1 MGFFAPPGGPG
12 TAPDPLTKPLFLSG
26 WISIMRAVSPA
37 EWRSRQ
43 PAYSPP
49 PHFISIP
56 TMRRY
61 AITIFL
67 SAFLLFEV
75 QLLLAKHI
83 LPWFGGSASVWTT
96 SMLFF
101 QMLLLAGYGYAHGVA
116 ARLGPSAQRRLHL
129 ALVAVSLLSVALLW
143 VLWGNPLLA
152 DASWKP
158 TDSQSPVR
166 HILLLLTVS
175 IGLPFLVLSATN
187 PLVQSWFSRAHPGVS
202 PYRLYA
208 LSNAGSLAGLLAY
221 PFVIE
226 PLVALKLQAV
236 IWAIGFVLF
245 AIGIWLCA
253 REVQRVAGTK
263 KNKVVAERRAPAPTS
278 KRRLLWIALAACA
291 SVLLLATTNQMTQE
305 IAVVP
310 MLWVLPLT
318 LYLLSFIL
326 CFESD
331 RWYARGPY
339 GLALVIMVPV
349 SGMVLALELNAP
361 LLLQIGAHAL
371 TLFICC
377 MICHGELARLKP
389 SAQFLTQYYFI
400 ITVGGAL
407 GGMFVALLAPA
418 LFEGY
423 WEFQIGLVACLL
435 LILFLWWREP
445 VSLLRRAWP
454 WPAWLALAAATTL
467 AVAVTADHWNLG
479 WIELP
484 EMEISP
490 LLLSVATLGSLPLL
504 SPAPLRAWAAAGFQ
518 ALIRRLAPDR
528 GRKVKTRRVRAGRG
542 KTRPAWHA
550 LAVLSVAIVLFAVGI
565 GATAIDKSANEVRST
580 RNFYG
585 VLHVVEEGADEDG
598 QSRVVLRHGRVTHG
612 FQYRQGPLRRE
623 LVSYYGTQSGVGLAM
638 RYHPRRLRYQPI
650 RLGVIGLGS
659 GTLAAGGR
667 PGDVFR
673 FYEINPDVIALSQGN
688 DPTFTYLR
696 DSRARIE
703 MALGDAR
710 LVMEREL
717 ATGRPQKLDVLAVDA
732 FSSDAIPAHLLT
744 AEAFGLYLEHL
755 RDRDSILAVH
765 ISNRFLDLRPVVLEL
780 ARHWGLTVV
789 VIDTGSGAHTYEST
803 WVLLSRNPKVLAQ
816 PAIADAA
823 EDVSEIA
830 RTHLWRDDYSSLLK
844 ALKW

>member
-1 MGFFAPPGGPG
+1 
-12 TAPDPLTKPLFLSG
+12 
-26 WISIMRAVSPA
+26 
-37 EWRSRQ
+37 
-43 PAYSPP
+43 
-49 PHFISIP
+49 
-56 TMRRY
+56 MRRY

-116 ARLGPSAQRRLHL
+116 ARLGPRAQRRLHL
-129 ALVAVSLLSVALLW
+129 ALVAASLLSLALLW

-158 TDSQSPVR
+158 TDSHSPIR

-187 PLVQSWFSRAHPGVS
+187 PLVQAWFSRTHPGVS

-236 IWAIGFVLF
+236 IWAVGFVLF
-245 AIGIWLCA
+245 AFGIWLCA
-253 REVQRVAGTK
+253 REVQRVAGSK
-263 KNKVVAERRAPAPTS
+263 KSKTAADRAAPAPTS
-278 KRRLLWIALAACA
+278 KQRLLWVALAACA

-339 GLALVIMVPV
+339 GLALAIMLPV
-349 SGMVLALELNAP
+349 SGMVLELGLKAP

-389 SAQFLTQYYFI
+389 PARYLTQYYFI

-418 LFEGY
+418 LFQGY
-423 WEFQIGLVACLL
+423 WEFQIGLIACLL
-435 LILFLWWREP
+435 LILFLWWRDP
-445 VSLLRRAWP
+445 ASFLRRAWP
-454 WPAWLALAAATTL
+454 WPAWLALAAAATL
-467 AVAVTADHWNLG
+467 TVAVTADQWNFG

-484 EMEISP
+484 DMEISP
-490 LLLSVATLGSLPLL
+490 LLLSVATVGSLPLL
-504 SPAPLRAWAAAGFQ
+504 SPAPLRAWAVMVFRVLA
-518 ALIRRLAPDR
+518 RRSDSER
-528 GRKVKTRRVRAGRG
+528 GRKSKTASPARVG
-542 KTRPAWHA
+542 KNKARPAWHA
-550 LAVLSVAIVLFAVGI
+550 LAVLSVAIVLFTVGI
-565 GATAIDKSANEVRST
+565 GATAFDKSQHNVRST

-585 VLHVVEEGADEDG
+585 VLHVVEEGADEGG

-612 FQYRQGPLRRE
+612 FQYREGPLRRQ
-623 LVSYYGTQSGVGLAM
+623 LVSYYGPDSGVGLAM

-717 ATGRPQKLDVLAVDA
+717 AAGNPQKLDILAVDA

-780 ARHWGLTVV
+780 ARHWGLTVA
-789 VIDTGSGAHTYEST
+789 VIDVGSGTYTYEST
-803 WVLLSRNPKVLAQ
+803 WVLLSRNPKVLAH
-816 PAIADAA
+816 PAIASAA

-830 RTHLWRDDYSSLLK
+830 RTNLWRDDYSSLLK
-844 ALKW
+844 AMKW

>member
-1 MGFFAPPGGPG
+1 
-12 TAPDPLTKPLFLSG
+12 
-26 WISIMRAVSPA
+26 
-37 EWRSRQ
+37 
-43 PAYSPP
+43 
-49 PHFISIP
+49 
-56 TMRRY
+56 MRRY

-116 ARLGPSAQRRLHL
+116 ARLGPQAQRRLHL
-129 ALVAVSLLSVALLW
+129 ALVAVSLLSLVLLW
-143 VLWGNPLLA
+143 AWWGNPLLA
-152 DASWKP
+152 DARWKP
-158 TDSQSPVR
+158 ADSHSPVR

-187 PLVQSWFSRAHPGVS
+187 PLVQAWFSRSHPGVS

-226 PLVALKLQAV
+226 PLVALKLQAI
-236 IWAIGFVLF
+236 IWAAGFVLF

-253 REVQRVAGTK
+253 REVQRVAGPR
-263 KNKVVAERRAPAPTS
+263 KNKAVAERRAPAPTS
-278 KRRLLWIALAACA
+278 KQRLLWMALAACA

-326 CFESD
+326 CFESE

-349 SGMVLALELNAP
+349 SGMVLELGLNAP

-371 TLFICC
+371 TLFVCC

-389 SAQFLTQYYFI
+389 SAQHLTQYYFV
-400 ITVGGAL
+400 ITAGGAA
-407 GGMFVALLAPA
+407 GGLFVALLAPW

-435 LILFLWWREP
+435 LIAFLWWREP
-445 VSLLRRAWP
+445 VSLLRRARP
-454 WPAWLALAAATTL
+454 WPAWLALAGGVTL
-467 AVAVTADHWNLG
+467 AVAVTGDHWNLEF
-479 WIELP
+479 IELP
-484 EMEISP
+484 DMEISP
-490 LLLSVATLGSLPLL
+490 LLLTVATVGSLPLL
-504 SPAPLRAWAAAGFQ
+504 VPAPLRDWAIAGFQ
-518 ALIRRLAPDR
+518 KLIRRLTP
-528 GRKVKTRRVRAGRG
+528 GRG
-542 KTRPAWHA
+542 SKSKTGSRARVGKGKARPAWHA
-550 LAVLSVAIVLFAVGI
+550 LAVLSVAMVLFAIGI
-565 GATAIDKSANEVRST
+565 GATAFDKSQHNVHST

-585 VLHVVEEGADEDG
+585 VLHIVEETADDEG
-598 QSRVVLRHGRVTHG
+598 QNRVVLRHGRVTHG
-612 FQYRQGPLRRE
+612 FQYREGPLRRQ
-623 LVSYYGTQSGVGLAM
+623 LVSYYGLQSGVGLALQ
-638 RYHPRRLRYQPI
+638 YHPRRLRHQPI
-650 RLGVIGLGS
+650 RVGVIGLGS

-667 PGDVFR
+667 RGDTFR
-673 FYEINPDVIALSQGN
+673 FYEINPDVVALSNGK

-703 MALGDAR
+703 VAVGDAR
-710 LVMEREL
+710 LMMEREL
-717 ATGRPQKLDVLAVDA
+717 AAGAPQKLDILAVDA

-744 AEAFGLYLEHL
+744 AEAFGLYLQHL
-755 RDRDSILAVH
+755 RDNDSILAVH

-780 ARHWGLTVV
+780 ARHWGLAVV
-789 VIDTGSGAHTYEST
+789 VIDADSGVHTYEST
-803 WVLLSRNPKVLAQ
+803 WVLLSRNPKVPGH
-816 PAIADAA
+816 PAIANAA
-823 EDVSEIA
+823 EDVSEIV
-830 RTHLWRDDYSSLLK
+830 RTNLWRDDYSSLLK

>member
-1 MGFFAPPGGPG
+1 
-12 TAPDPLTKPLFLSG
+12 
-26 WISIMRAVSPA
+26 
-37 EWRSRQ
+37 
-43 PAYSPP
+43 
-49 PHFISIP
+49 
-56 TMRRY
+56 MRRY

-116 ARLGPSAQRRLHL
+116 ARLGLQAQRRLHL
-129 ALVAVSLLSVALLW
+129 ALVAVSLLSLVLLW
-143 VLWGNPLLA
+143 AWWGNPLLA

-158 TDSQSPVR
+158 VDSHSPVR

-187 PLVQSWFSRAHPGVS
+187 PLVQAWFSRRHPGVS

-226 PLVALKLQAV
+226 PLVALKLQA
-236 IWAIGFVLF
+236 ISWAIGFVLF

-253 REVQRVAGTK
+253 REVQRIAGPK
-263 KNKVVAERRAPAPTS
+263 KNKAVAERRAPAPAS
-278 KRRLLWIALAACA
+278 SQRLLWLALAACA

-331 RWYARGPY
+331 RWYARGSY
-339 GLALVIMVPV
+339 GLALAIMLPV
-349 SGMVLALELNAP
+349 SGMVLELGLKAP

-389 SAQFLTQYYFI
+389 PAQYLTRYYFI

-418 LFEGY
+418 LFQGY
-423 WEFQIGLVACLL
+423 WEFQIGLIACLL

-445 VSLLRRAWP
+445 VSFLRRARP
-454 WPAWLALAAATTL
+454 WPAWLALAAATML
-467 AVAVTADHWNLG
+467 AVAVTADHWNLE

-484 EMEISP
+484 DLEISP
-490 LLLSVATLGSLPLL
+490 LLLTVATLGSLPLL
-504 SPAPLRAWAAAGFQ
+504 VPAPVRVWAMTVFQTLTGRLR
-518 ALIRRLAPDR
+518 PDR
-528 GRKVKTRRVRAGRG
+528 GRQSKAGGRARAA
-542 KTRPAWHA
+542 KHKARPAWHA
-550 LAVLSVAIVLFAVGI
+550 LGVLFAAMVLFAVGF
-565 GATAIDKSANEVRST
+565 GATAVDKSANEVRST

-585 VLHVVEEGADEDG
+585 VLHVVEESAADEG
-598 QSRVVLRHGRVTHG
+598 QNRVVLRHGRVTHG
-612 FQYRQGPLRRE
+612 FQYRESPLSQK
-623 LVSYYGTQSGVGLAM
+623 LVSYYGVESGIGLAL

-650 RLGVIGLGS
+650 RVGVIGLGS
-659 GTLAAGGR
+659 GTLAAAGR
-667 PGDVFR
+667 PGDTFR
-673 FYEINPDVIALSQGN
+673 FYEINPDVVALSNGK
-688 DPTFTYLR
+688 DPTFSYLR

-703 MALGDAR
+703 TAVGDAR
-710 LVMEREL
+710 LMMEREL
-717 ATGRPQKLDVLAVDA
+717 AAGAPQKLDVLAVDA

-744 AEAFGLYLEHL
+744 AEAFGLYLQHL
-755 RDRDSILAVH
+755 RDKDSILAVH

-780 ARHWGLTVV
+780 ARHWGLTVA
-789 VIDTGSGAHTYEST
+789 VIDADSSAHTYEST
-803 WVLLSRNPKVLAQ
+803 WVLLSRNPKVLAH

-823 EDVSEIA
+823 EDVSEVA
-830 RTHLWRDDYSSLLK
+830 RTNLWRDDYSSLLK